1 MFKTKITLPE
11 LEQNFIGSYNK
22 KQERHWSSAQTE

>member
-22 KQERHWSSAQTE
+22 KQDPSKNLPA